1 MRGKS
6 ARIGGLAPRG
16 RGRWIVGSLV
26 ALLVVALWW
35 WPGLTGDPDDVDV
48 DLAIGPGLTIADRS
62 IDRRLRE
69 EGFWLARTT
78 PPSDWCSV
86 PDVLDELASTSTRL
100 VVWADDGAACDL
112 DDVVDRVFARAGS
125 RRVIVVRLPTD
136 PDEVMAAFEDRGA
149 VVVDT
154 RRLLGEPGSSMTC
167 VWWEDCPESGA
178 VEPWVDG
185 RLGPI
190 GGERVAR
197 MIVTAA
203 L

>member
-1 MRGKS
+1 MRKS
-6 ARIGGLAPRG
+6 TRIGGLAPRS
-16 RGRWIVGSLV
+16 RGRWVVGSLV
-26 ALLVVALWW
+26 ALLVVVVWW
-35 WPGLTGDPDDVDV
+35 WPGITGDPDDVDV
-48 DLAIGPGLTIADRS
+48 ELVLGPGLTIADRS

-78 PPSDWCSV
+78 PPRDWCSV
-86 PDVLDELASTSTRL
+86 PDVLDALSSTSDRL
-100 VVWADDGAACDL
+100 VVWADDGGDCDL
-112 DDVVDRVFARAGS
+112 AEVVDRVFARAGD

-136 PDEVMAAFEDRGA
+136 PDDVITVFEDRGA

-154 RRLLGEPGSSMTC
+154 GRLLGEPGSSMTC
-167 VWWEDCPESGA
+167 LWWEDCPESGS

-197 MIVTAA
+197 MIVAA
-203 L
+203 TL

>member
-1 MRGKS
+1 MTESGHDG
-6 ARIGGLAPRG
+6 RIAPRR
-16 RGRWIVGSLV
+16 RGRWIVGSLA
-26 ALLVVALWW
+26 ALLVVLMWW

-48 DLAIGPGLTIADRS
+48 ELALAPGLTAADRS

-69 EGFWLARTT
+69 EGFWLARTAR
-78 PPSDWCSV
+78 PSGWCSL
-86 PDVLDELASTSTRL
+86 PDVLDELSSTSSRL
-100 VVWADDGAACDL
+100 VVWADVGETCDL
-112 DDVVDRVFARAGS
+112 GDLVDRVFERAGG

-136 PDEVMAAFEDRGA
+136 PDVVMAAFEDRGA
-149 VVVDT
+149 VIVDT
-154 RRLLGEPGSSMTC
+154 ERLLGEPGSSMAC
-167 VWWEDCPESGA
+167 VWWEDCPMSGT